1 MKKNHCKGLQG
12 FTTIELVMVLVITGV
27 LAVIAGPKFFSTVS
41 YQRKVYYDEV
51 LNSVRYARKL
61 AVATNSYIQVDL
73 TSTSITLRSRTG
85 TCGSPVFQAITDP
98 ANRSSGYVKTAPGSI
113 TLSFSANWP
122 IYFNGLGQALRA
134 SNCTVISTETVTI
147 SGGNTVTVIGE
158 TGLVQ

>member
-1 MKKNHCKGLQG
+1 VKG
-12 FTTIELVMVLVITGV
+12 FTVVELVMALVIAGV

-41 YQRKVYYDEV
+41 YQRKVYYDQV

-85 TCGSPVFQAITDP
+85 SVCGSPTFQAITDP
-98 ANRSSGYVKTAPGSI
+98 ANRTSGYVKAAPGSV

-134 SNCTVISTETVTI
+134 SDCTVISTGTVTI